1 VRISWGGRGEG
12 EQGVALAA
20 HAKLNLTLEV
30 LSARPDANHEVVS
43 WLQAISLHDLL
54 LVEPAPTT
62 SLDGGHGPDDLV
74 LQAQRALEAAAGRP
88 LPARFRLVKRIP
100 VGSGL
105 GGGSSDAAAALR
117 ALSRLY
123 GLEEIDLEPVAAEVG
138 VDAVFLLRGGAAE
151 ARGRG
156 ERLRPAP
163 PATGWF
169 AVAWPGFEVST
180 RDVYARWDEVGGE
193 GVNHL
198 TRPALAVEPR
208 LEDFARRLGEGWRMT
223 GSGSAFFQHCETR
236 QEAVRAVESLAC
248 WTAVARPVGGW

>member
-1 VRISWGGRGEG
+1 LKG

-30 LSARPDANHEVVS
+30 LCARPDANHEVVT

-54 LVEPAPTT
+54 LVEPASTT
-62 SLDGGHGPDDLV
+62 SLEGGHGPNDLV

-105 GGGSSDAAAALR
+105 GGGSSDAVAALR
-117 ALSRLY
+117 ALTRLY
-123 GLEEIDLEPVAAEVG
+123 GLQEINLEPVAAEVG
-138 VDAVFLLRGGAAE
+138 VDAVFLLHGGAAE

-156 ERLRPAP
+156 ERLRPAL

-180 RDVYARWDEVGGE
+180 GDVYARWDEVGGD

-198 TRPALAVEPR
+198 TRSALAVEPR
-208 LEDFARRLGEGWRMT
+208 LEEFERRLGDGWRMT
-223 GSGSAFFQHCETR
+223 GTGSAFFRHCTTR
-236 QEAVRAVESLAC
+236 QEAERAVDRLDC

>member
-1 VRISWGGRGEG
+1 LN
-12 EQGVALAA
+12 QAVALAA

-30 LSARPDANHEVVS
+30 LGVRPDANHEVVT

-54 LVEPAPTT
+54 LVEPATATT
-62 SLDGGHGPDDLV
+62 LEGGHGPDDLV
-74 LQAQRALEAAAGRP
+74 LVAQHALEATAGRP

-100 VGSGL
+100 LGAGL

-117 ALSRLY
+117 ALSRLHC
-123 GLEEIDLEPVAAEVG
+123 LDEVDLEAVAATVG
-138 VDAVFLLRGGAAE
+138 ADVVFPLRGGAAE

-156 ERLRPAP
+156 ERLRRAP

-193 GVNHL
+193 GMNHL
-198 TRPALAVEPR
+198 TRGALAIEPR
-208 LEDFARRLGEGWRMT
+208 LEEFAWRLGEGWRMT
-223 GSGSAFFQHCETR
+223 GSGSAFFRHCETR
-236 QEAVRAVESLAC
+236 HEAQRAVESLDC